1 MTARPSRATTVA
13 LVPLV
18 LLRWPAPAAAHPMT
32 GVGDFYAGMLHPLTA
47 VELALPLIAL
57 SLLAGQQN
65 RDTAI
70 RLIAAVPLAL
80 GLGAVLGLVMPAP
93 SGLLQANVGAMV
105 VLGAVVAAA
114 PALPAYAALA
124 LAAVPAA
131 TVGLAN
137 GAELGSQL
145 SPVRFVP
152 GLALAGFLLVT
163 YGVGC
168 ARRLRAPWMQMG
180 FRVIG
185 SWIAAVGILTLGL
198 GPGGLP

>member
-1 MTARPSRATTVA
+1 MSTKLRGAATVA
-13 LVPLV
+13 LVPLL
-18 LLRWPAPAAAHPMT
+18 LLRLPAPAAAHPMT

-57 SLLAGQQN
+57 GLLAGQQG

-70 RLIAAVPLAL
+70 RLIAAIPLAL
-80 GLGAVLGLVMPAP
+80 GLGAVLGLAMPAP
-93 SGLLQANVGAMV
+93 VGLLYANVGAMV

-168 ARRLRAPWMQMG
+168 ARRLRAPWMRMG
-180 FRVIG
+180 FRVLG
-185 SWIAAVGILTLGL
+185 SWIAAVGILSLGL
-198 GPGGLP
+198 GPGGTP

>member
-1 MTARPSRATTVA
+1 MTAKPCGAATVA
-13 LVPLV
+13 LVPLL
-18 LLRWPAPAAAHPMT
+18 LLRGPAPAAAHPIT
-32 GVGDFYAGMLHPLTA
+32 GVGDFYAGLLHPLTA

-57 SLLAGQQN
+57 GLLAGQQD

-70 RLIAAVPLAL
+70 RLMAAVPLAL
-80 GLGAVLGLVMPAP
+80 GLGALMGLVMPAP
-93 SGLLQANVGAMV
+93 AGLQQANIGAMV
-105 VLGAVVAAA
+105 VLGALVATA
-114 PALPAYAALA
+114 PALPATAALA

-145 SPVRFVP
+145 SAVRFVP

-185 SWIAAVGILTLGL
+185 SWIAAVGILSLGL
-198 GPGGLP
+198 EPGGPP

>member
-1 MTARPSRATTVA
+1 MTAKPSGAAAVVLA
-13 LVPLV
+13 PLLV
-18 LLRWPAPAAAHPMT
+18 LRCPASAAAHPMP
-32 GVGDFYAGMLHPLTA
+32 GVGDFYAGLLHPLTA
-47 VELALPLIAL
+47 VEMALPLIAL
-57 SLLAGQQN
+57 SLLAGQQG

-70 RLIAAVPLAL
+70 RLMAAVPLAL
-80 GLGAVLGLVMPAP
+80 GSGAVLGLVMPAP
-93 SGLLQANVGAMV
+93 SGLLYANVGAMV
-105 VLGAVVAAA
+105 VLGVLVAAA

-124 LAAVPAA
+124 LAAVPAT

-168 ARRLRAPWMQMG
+168 ARRLRAPWMRMG

-185 SWIAAVGILTLGL
+185 SWIAAVGILSLGL
-198 GPGGLP
+198 EPGGPP

>member
-1 MTARPSRATTVA
+1 MTGRPFGGATAA
-13 LVPLV
+13 LAPL
-18 LLRWPAPAAAHPMT
+18 LALCWPAPAAAHPMP

-47 VELALPLIAL
+47 VELALPLVAL
-57 SLLAGQQN
+57 SLLAGQQD

-70 RLIAAVPLAL
+70 RLIATVPLAL
-80 GLGAVLGLVMPAP
+80 GLGAVLGLVTPAP
-93 SGLLQANVGAMV
+93 AGLLQANVGAMV
-105 VLGAVVAAA
+105 VLGVLVAAA

-137 GAELGSQL
+137 GAELGGQL
-145 SPVRFVP
+145 SPARFVP

-168 ARRLRAPWMQMG
+168 ARRLRAPWMRMG

-198 GPGGLP
+198 EPAGP

>member
-168 ARRLRAPWMQMG
+168 ARRLRAPCCLLYTSPSP
-180 FRVIG
+180 RD
-185 SWIAAVGILTLGL
+185 GL
-198 GPGGLP
+198 LSRMPSSA

>member
-1 MTARPSRATTVA
+1 MTARPRGAAA
-13 LVPLV
+13 LAVVPLL
-18 LLRWPAPAAAHPMT
+18 LLRWPGPAAAHPMT

-70 RLIAAVPLAL
+70 RLITAVPLAL
-80 GLGAVLGLVMPAP
+80 GLGAVLGLAMPAP
-93 SGLLQANVGAMV
+93 AGLLYANVGAMV
-105 VLGAVVAAA
+105 VLGALVAAA

-145 SPVRFVP
+145 SAARFVP
-152 GLALAGFLLVT
+152 GLALSGFLLVT
-163 YGVGC
+163 YGVGS
-168 ARRLRAPWMQMG
+168 ARRLRAPWMQMA
-180 FRVIG
+180 FRVLG

>member
-1 MTARPSRATTVA
+1 MIARPSGAATVA
-13 LVPLV
+13 LVPLLV
-18 LLRWPAPAAAHPMT
+18 LRAPAAAAAHPMT

-47 VELALPLIAL
+47 VDLALPLIAL
-57 SLLAGQQN
+57 SLLAGQQS

-70 RLIAAVPLAL
+70 RLIAAVPLAM

-93 SGLLQANVGAMV
+93 PGLQYANIGAMV
-105 VLGAVVAAA
+105 VLGAFVAAA
-114 PALPAYAALA
+114 PVLPATAALA

-145 SPVRFVP
+145 SAARFVP

-180 FRVIG
+180 FRVVG
-185 SWIAAVGILTLGL
+185 SWIAAVGILSLGL
-198 GPGGLP
+198 APGGLP

>member
-1 MTARPSRATTVA
+1 MSARRPGAAALA
-13 LVPLV
+13 LVPL
-18 LLRWPAPAAAHPMT
+18 LLLAEPGRATAHPMT

-57 SLLAGQQN
+57 SLLAGQQD
-65 RDTAI
+65 RGTAI

-93 SGLLQANVGAMV
+93 AGLLYANVGAMV
-105 VLGAVVAAA
+105 VLGALVATA

-145 SPVRFVP
+145 SAVRFVP
-152 GLALAGFLLVT
+152 GLALSGFLLVT
-163 YGVGC
+163 YGVGS
-168 ARRLRAPWMQMG
+168 ARRLRAPWMRMA
-180 FRVIG
+180 FRVLG

-198 GPGGLP
+198 GPAGLP

>member
-1 MTARPSRATTVA
+1 MTARPLRATIVA

-137 GAELGSQL
+137 GAELGNQL

-168 ARRLRAPWMQMG
+168 ARRLRAPWMRMG